1 MILSFLDGKKIKL
14 VKMPEIVWDATL
26 YDKQHH
32 FVSDY
37 GADVLQWLAPKANEY
52 ILDVGCGTGQLAAQI
67 TKSGAIVLGTDAS
80 AEMVA
85 NAKTTYPNLNFEV
98 VDGTHLPYYEKFDA
112 IFSNATFHWI
122 ENQDA
127 LIEGLF
133 KSLKTGGR
141 LVAEFGGKGNVKSI
155 TDAITA
161 AAEQLG
167 LADKVLTNFW
177 FFPSVSIYSSLLESK
192 GFEVEQVWLFDRP
205 TKLIGEEGMYVWIN
219 QFAQHAFTT
228 VTKEQAESIKNLAV
242 DILKPNYYING
253 EWVADYRRL
262 RIKAFKPKA

>member
-1 MILSFLDGKKIKL
+1 
-14 VKMPEIVWDATL
+14 MPEIVWDSKL

-37 GADVLQWLAPKANEY
+37 GADVLQWLAPKPGED
-52 ILDVGCGTGQLAAQI
+52 ILDVGCGTGRLAAQI
-67 TKSGAIVLGTDAS
+67 AETGAVVVGTDAS
-80 AEMVA
+80 TDMVA
-85 NAKTTYPNLNFEV
+85 NAKTAYPQLNFEV
-98 VDGTHLPYYEKFDA
+98 VNATQLPYNEQFDA

-122 ENQDA
+122 ENQNA
-127 LIEGLF
+127 LAEGLF
-133 KSLKTGGR
+133 KSLKIGGR

-155 TDAITA
+155 TDAITD

-167 LADKVLTNFW
+167 LADKVQSNFW
-177 FFPSVSIYSSLLESK
+177 FFPSVSTYSTLLESK

-219 QFAQHAFTT
+219 QFAQHAFKTL
-228 VTKEQAESIKNLAV
+228 TKEQAESIKNLAV
-242 DILKPNYYING
+242 DILKPDYFING

-262 RIKAFKPKA
+262 RVKAIKKA